1 LNLGKLAASP
11 TKSPPPTRLILD
23 TRRGGRYP
31 LHSRLVMPRY
41 TYVALDSRGQESTGL
56 VEANSSNEAIGQLR
70 QAGYFPTNVFEEGKA
85 GARDVKAAKAAKT
98 KTTPSRAAA
107 PARTAGKGIV
117 LFERKT
123 IKPRVLM
130 IFTRQL
136 ATLIDSGLP
145 LLRALTVLAKQERD
159 RVLKKTITN
168 LSDAVQGGSTFSEGL
183 AQHPRIFNDLYVNMV
198 RAGELGG
205 VLELVLARLAEF
217 QEKAAKIKNKVVAA
231 MVYPIIVMFLAV
243 AIMAFL
249 LVFIVPRFEAIFAD
263 MLGDKPLPAITL
275 FVIGISNAVKNQWIY
290 IVAAIVLGIV
300 AVKFLGRTP
309 GGRIAIDRLKLRI
322 PLFGDLLRKTAISR
336 FSRTLG
342 TLVTSGVP
350 ILQALNI
357 TRETAGNTI
366 IAAAITQVHDS
377 VKEGES
383 IVQPLEASGA
393 FPPMVIS
400 MIDVG
405 EETGQLPEMLLK
417 IAEVYDD
424 EVDNSVAGLTSM
436 LEPIMIV
443 FLAVVVGTIVIALF
457 MPLISIISGLQQQ
470 T

>member
-1 LNLGKLAASP
+1 
-11 TKSPPPTRLILD
+11 
-23 TRRGGRYP
+23 
-31 LHSRLVMPRY
+31 MPRF
-41 TYVALDSRGQESTGL
+41 TYIALDARGQESTGL
-56 VEANSSNEAIGQLR
+56 MEAGSSNEVVGQLR
-70 QAGYFPTNVFEEGKA
+70 HAGYFPTSVYEEGKA
-85 GARDVKAAKAAKT
+85 GSDGATAKAAAKAAAKVARV
-98 KTTPSRAAA
+98 SRPRA
-107 PARTAGKGIV
+107 KSNIV
-117 LFERKT
+117 LFQRKK
-123 IKPRVLM
+123 IKPKILM

-145 LLRALTVLAKQERD
+145 LLRGLTVLAKQERD
-159 RVLKKTITN
+159 AVLRNTTN
-168 LSDAVQGGSTFSEGL
+168 KLADAVQSGSTFSEAL
-183 AQHPRIFNDLYVNMV
+183 AQHPFIFNELYVNMV
-198 RAGELGG
+198 KAGELGG
-205 VLELVLARLAEF
+205 VLELVLGRLAEF

-231 MVYPIIVMFLAV
+231 MVYPMIVMTMAI

-249 LVFIVPRFEAIFAD
+249 MVFIVPKFEAIFHD
-263 MLGDKPLPAITL
+263 MLGDKPLPGITL
-275 FVIGISNAVKNQWIY
+275 FVIGVSKLVQNHWLVLIGMGIAVFAGY
-290 IVAAIVLGIV
+290 
-300 AVKFLGRTP
+300 KFANRTT
-309 GGRIAIDRLKLRI
+309 GGRSAIDRFKLHI

-357 TRETAGNTI
+357 TRDTTGNMV
-366 IAAAITQVHDS
+366 IASAISQVHDS

-383 IVQPLEASGA
+383 IVQPLEASGV

-400 MIDVG
+400 MVDVG

-417 IAEVYDD
+417 VAEVFDD
-424 EVDNSVAGLTSM
+424 EVDNSVAALTSM

-457 MPLISIISGLQQQ
+457 MPLISIISTLQQQ

>member
-1 LNLGKLAASP
+1 
-11 TKSPPPTRLILD
+11 
-23 TRRGGRYP
+23 
-31 LHSRLVMPRY
+31 MPRY
-41 TYVALDSRGQESTGL
+41 TYVALDARGQESTGL
-56 VEANSSNEAIGQLR
+56 VDANSTNEAIGQLR
-70 QAGYFPTNVFEEGKA
+70 QAGYFPTNVFEEGK
-85 GARDVKAAKAAKT
+85 GTARETKAVRQKT
-98 KTTPSRAAA
+98 KAVKVAA
-107 PARTAGKGIV
+107 PAGQKKQIV
-117 LFERKT
+117 LFQRKT
-123 IKPRVLM
+123 VKPRVLM

-159 RVLKKTITN
+159 KVLQRTIGS
-168 LSDAVQGGSTFSEGL
+168 LGDAVQGGSTFSEGL

-205 VLELVLARLAEF
+205 VLEVVLTRLAEF
-217 QEKAAKIKNKVVAA
+217 QEKAQKIKNKVVAA
-231 MVYPIIVMFLAV
+231 MVYPIIVMVLAI

-249 LVFIVPRFEAIFAD
+249 LVFIVPRFEQIFKD
-263 MLGDKPLPAITL
+263 MLGDKPLPGITL
-275 FVIGISNAVKNQWIY
+275 FVIGVSNTVKNHWALI
-290 IVAAIVLGIV
+290 IAIVFAILVGIKLV
-300 AVKFLGRTP
+300 ARTKGGRTALD
-309 GGRIAIDRLKLRI
+309 RIKLHV
-322 PLFGDLLRKTAISR
+322 PLFGDLVRKTSISR

-357 TRETAGNTI
+357 TRETAGNSVV
-366 IAAAITQVHDS
+366 AHAISQVHDS

-383 IVQPLEASGA
+383 IVQPLEASGV

-443 FLAVVVGTIVIALF
+443 FLALVVGTIVIALF